1 MNPIA
6 TAMLLLALAQ
16 SDTSALVEASKD
28 AKSKRKG
35 STTKVITNAD
45 VAKANKGKVK
55 ERKGADTTPVEPA
68 ATLMEKHNAE
78 RKARLE
84 REAKLKTLNETIAT
98 LEAELAKLEQQY
110 YEENDLDRRDREI
123 VPRFNE
129 TKAKLDEA
137 REKLAA
143 VSSQLAGPTARPES

>member
-1 MNPIA
+1 MNLLA
-6 TAMLLLALAQ
+6 SAMLLLALAQ
-16 SDTSALVEASKD
+16 SETSALVEASKD
-28 AKSKRKG
+28 ARSKRKG
-35 STTKVITNAD
+35 STTKVITNAY

-55 ERKGADTTPVEPA
+55 ERKGVDTAPIEPT

-84 REAKLKTLNETIAT
+84 REAKLKTLNETIAK

-110 YEENDLDRRDREI
+110 YEENDLDRRDREL

-129 TKAKLDEA
+129 TKQKLDDA
-137 REKLAA
+137 RQKLAA
-143 VSSQLAGPTARPES
+143 ISSQLAGPTARPES